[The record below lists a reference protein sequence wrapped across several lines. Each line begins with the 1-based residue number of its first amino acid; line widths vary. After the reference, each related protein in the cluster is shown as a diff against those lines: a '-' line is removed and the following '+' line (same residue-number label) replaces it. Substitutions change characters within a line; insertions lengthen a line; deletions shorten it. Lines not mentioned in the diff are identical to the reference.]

1 MVPDKNG
8 AMLFTV
14 SVHHGPR
21 YLIVAASGQAG
32 LPELVGACNFA
43 AEVARSRPVRRV
55 MIDLLSVDPD
65 LDDEGRRALG
75 LHVAEQMRGFE
86 RVSVVIPSI
95 FRTGLGENIARGA
108 GLNLQI
114 FASLDEASDWLEY

>member
-1 MVPDKNG
+1 
-8 AMLFTV
+8 MLFTV

-43 AEVARSRPVRRV
+43 AEVGRSRPIRRV

-65 LDDEGRRALG
+65 LDDAGRRALA
-75 LHVAEQMRGFE
+75 LHVVEQMRGFD
-86 RVSVVIPSI
+86 RVSVVMPGI
-95 FRTGLGENIARGA
+95 FRTGLGENIVRDA

-114 FASLDEASDWLEY
+114 FASLEEASNWLEY